1 MKTARWLWLA
11 VIFGGACLLP
21 SGALAGEE
29 VKATMKPVVV
39 TATKTEHSLGETT
52 ADVSVVTRE
61 QIEKIPANNVLDVMR
76 TMPGVTV
83 DSARSFYGTSTNNK
97 VIIRG
102 MGGDDV
108 NGRVLVL
115 MDGLPVMTA
124 GNNIFNWDTISLDT
138 VERIEVVRGPASAL
152 YGSSAMGGVIN
163 IITRK
168 PTENG
173 FKTTLGTKYGRYN
186 TWQNKLYHTG
196 SIDKFS
202 YSITGSMLKSRG
214 FNVLPEQSPKSGSN
228 KNEYNGG
235 REKMENYNGAIA
247 LNYRFDETADLSVR
261 GEISS
266 FKNTGRWRYIDDFN
280 LYSNKHQGV
289 SARLHKNF
297 GVVDSSFS
305 VRSDFTKSSY
315 DNASKTVRTSEAPSE
330 MTTVAWDQSNTFAV
344 GDMHL
349 FTVGVAGSWGKF
361 DSESNYFT
369 STRYTQKGGKELNLS
384 GYVQDEISLLDG
396 KLTVVPGIR
405 YDYWRSKG
413 YQQDTNDKVNP
424 DKQNFA
430 SVSNVRFSPKLGV
443 RIAPWNNLVVFRS
456 NYGEAFRAPTLN
468 DLFGGS
474 IIGSSRYKSNPN
486 LKPELS
492 KTWDIG
498 VDINPTDKL
507 TLNVTG
513 YKTWAEDYIANVS
526 KGTEDGYN
534 IKLKENIDKVTI
546 TGIELNIN
554 YQFNEYLKIFA
565 EGTALR
571 PEIRSG
577 ANQGNH
583 LHNVPTR
590 KASLGFTFSHP
601 EWFTLQVSATWL
613 GRIWQD
619 QTDNSSLAEGN
630 FWLGEFKLSK
640 RFDYEKYWLEPFIEM
655 QGITTKAEIRYT
667 NGSRVPINMIF
678 VGLDAG
684 F

>member
-1 MKTARWLWLA
+1 MKKQGTCLA
-11 VIFGGACLLP
+11 ALLGALCLFP
-21 SGALAGEE
+21 QGALAEE
-29 VKATMKPVVV
+29 TVSATMKPVVV

-61 QIEKIPANNVLDVMR
+61 QIEKMPANNVLDVMR

-83 DSARSFYGTSTNNK
+83 DSARSFYGTSTQNK

-168 PTENG
+168 PTEEG
-173 FKTTLGTKYGRYN
+173 FKTTVGTKFGRYN
-186 TWQNKLYHTG
+186 TWQNKLYYTG
-196 SIDKFS
+196 AIDKFS
-202 YSITGSMLKSRG
+202 YAISGSMLKSHG
-214 FNVLPEQSPKSGSN
+214 FNVLPEHSPKTSSN
-228 KNEYNGG
+228 RNEFNSA
-235 REKMENYNGAIA
+235 REKMENYNGALA
-247 LNYRFDETADLSVR
+247 LNYRFDETADLSIH
-261 GEISS
+261 GEMSS
-266 FKNTGRWRYIDDFN
+266 FENTGRWHIEEFN
-280 LYSNKHQGV
+280 LYSNKHQGIG
-289 SARLHKNF
+289 ARLHKDF

-305 VRSDFTKSSY
+305 VRGDFTKSDY
-315 DNASKTVRTSEAPSE
+315 DNASKTVKTSEAPSR
-330 MTTVAWDQSNTFAV
+330 MRTVSWDQSNTFAL

-384 GYVQDEISLLDG
+384 GYLQDEISIWDG
-396 KLTVVPGIR
+396 KLTVVPGVR

-413 YQQDTNDKVNP
+413 YLQDTNDRVNP
-424 DKQNFA
+424 DKQDFA
-430 SVSNVRFSPKLGV
+430 STSNVRFSPKLGV
-443 RIAPWNNLVVFRS
+443 RVDPWDNLVVFRS

-474 IIGSSRYKSNPN
+474 IIGSSRYKSNPD

-492 KTWDIG
+492 KTWDVG
-498 VDINPTDKL
+498 VDVNPTDRL

-513 YKTWAEDYIANVS
+513 YKTWAEDYIANIP
-526 KGTEDGYN
+526 KGKEDGYN
-534 IKLKENIDKVTI
+534 IKIKENIDKVTI
-546 TGIELNIN
+546 TGIEANIH
-554 YQFNEYLKIFA
+554 YQYNEYLKLFA

-601 EWFTLQVSATWL
+601 DWFTLQASATWL

-619 QTDNSSLAEGN
+619 QTDNGDIAEGN

-640 RFDYEKYWLEPFIEM
+640 RFDYERYWLEPFIEM
-655 QGITTKAEIRYT
+655 QGITTKDEIRYT
-667 NGSRVPINMIF
+667 NGSRVPINMFF
-678 VGLDAG
+678 VGLEAG